1 MAYYSYNVNAFS
13 LPFANIENKVLFKLF
28 MVDPGLVCYM
38 SLSGRQFE
46 VMNGTIDVN
55 EVALSEEFVAAELSK
70 KGIDLHLNLAQKA
83 SDVKSNSVLPE
94 SEGLDASTGTFN
106 GCISTFQVVFLWFC
120 ARLFRQFEDNL
131 ALS

>member
-55 EVALSEEFVAAELSK
+55 EGALSEEFVAAELSK

-83 SDVKSNSVLPE
+83 SDHCGLTAEPHPV
-94 SEGLDASTGTFN
+94 EG
-106 GCISTFQVVFLWFC
+106 
-120 ARLFRQFEDNL
+120 
-131 ALS
+131 

>member
-70 KGIDLHLNLAQKA
+70 KGIDLHLNLAQRA
-83 SDVKSNSVLPE
+83 SDHCGLTAEPHPVE
-94 SEGLDASTGTFN
+94 GCGSE
-106 GCISTFQVVFLWFC
+106 
-120 ARLFRQFEDNL
+120 LFIDG
-131 ALS
+131 SMTTVH

>member
-55 EVALSEEFVAAELSK
+55 
-70 KGIDLHLNLAQKA
+70 KA
-83 SDVKSNSVLPE
+83 SDHCGLTAEPHPVE
-94 SEGLDASTGTFN
+94 GCGSE
-106 GCISTFQVVFLWFC
+106 
-120 ARLFRQFEDNL
+120 LFIDG
-131 ALS
+131 SMTTVH